1 MHQKVSCLTRV
12 YFKMRLAE
20 LLWILHTSDMGI
32 LRMIPCQTC
41 TLGYISRDGPVE
53 RRTQIFDVRYLLI

>member
-1 MHQKVSCLTRV
+1 MNQKVSCLTRV
-12 YFKMRLAE
+12 YFKMCLAE
-20 LLWILHTSDMGI
+20 LLWILHPRDMGI
-32 LRMIPCQTC
+32 LLIPCQTC